1 MHPFFNTLGRL
12 AAAATL
18 VALPHLAIADDW
30 PSKPIT
36 LIVPYPPGG
45 FADNVTRSLAAEV
58 SKTLGQPVVVDNRTG
73 ASGRIGTDAIIRAPK
88 DGYTI
93 GLGVPATLSLLP
105 ATDPRYADLSRQI
118 TPITIAVRTEVGLAI
133 NPQRIPARN
142 FKEFVAYARSRNGEM
157 AYGSAG
163 NATSSHLWSET
174 LLEAVGVKA
183 VHVPYKGEA
192 PAVTDLLGGQVQFVL
207 ISGSVKPH
215 VDSGKLMVIATSGEQ
230 RWKLFPDVPTLKELG
245 LDGVAASGW
254 LAYFGPAG
262 VPAGVTEKLNSA
274 FASALK
280 QPSVQKLLEGQGYSA
295 IGSTPQE
302 LSAVTAREIGQFDK
316 IIKSGRVK
324 LD

>member
-1 MHPFFNTLGRL
+1 MRQFFKPLGRL
-12 AAAATL
+12 AVAATL
-18 VALPHLAIADDW
+18 AALPHLAIADNW

-73 ASGRIGTDAIIRAPK
+73 ASGRIGTDAIIRAQK

-105 ATDPRYADLSRQI
+105 VTDPRYADLNRQI
-118 TPITIAVRTEVGLAI
+118 TPIMLAVRTDMALAI

-142 FKEFVAYARSRNGEM
+142 FKEFVAYARSKNGEI

-163 NATSSHLWSET
+163 NATSSNLWSEAV
-174 LLEAVGVKA
+174 LEAVGIKA
-183 VHVPYKGEA
+183 VHVPYKGEG
-192 PAVTDLLGGQVQFVL
+192 PAATDLLGGQVQFVL
-207 ISGSVKPH
+207 LSGSVKPH
-215 VDSGKLMVIATSGEQ
+215 VDSGKLMVIATTGEE
-230 RWKLFPDVPTLKELG
+230 RWRLFPDVPTLKELG
-245 LDGVAASGW
+245 VNGVVASGW

-262 VPAGVTEKLNSA
+262 LPASITEKLNSA

-302 LSAVTAREIGQFDK
+302 LSSVTAREIVQFDK